1 MKLNYKFSILLAFET
16 DCAPSAQWASTG
28 GQVAYFKKIY
38 FFFLISL
45 VLSFSLMFNYE
56 PNLLRH
62 PDIAPLL

>member
-1 MKLNYKFSILLAFET
+1 MCVHFDNVLLPKKVT
-16 DCAPSAQWASTG
+16 SAQWASTG

-56 PNLLRH
+56 PSLLRH